1 MKNIIN
7 EKPTDEL
14 HGRALYNTIFVKKA
28 DIKDKRVL
36 DIGCGYG
43 WFELFAVENQ
53 VKKIVG
59 LEISENDLKTAK
71 KHIKDKKIDFTTG
84 SAIELPF
91 KDKTFDTLVAWEVI
105 EHIPKKTESQMFK
118 EAFRV
123 LGDGGRFYLSTPNHS
138 VLSNF
143 FDPAWWL
150 IGHRHYSPKK
160 LSKIAQENGFVVE
173 KIIVKGGFWEVVDIN
188 NLYICKWIFR
198 TKPLFKSYINRKQ
211 DYSYKNCK
219 GFTNI
224 FIRFKKCKRK

>member
-7 EKPTDEL
+7 GKPTDEI
-14 HGRALYNTIFVKKA
+14 HGRALFCTKFVSAA
-28 DIKDKRVL
+28 DLRNKVVL
-36 DIGCGYG
+36 DIGCGFG
-43 WFELFAVENQ
+43 WFKMFALKKK

-59 LEISENDLKTAK
+59 TEISEQDLKTAK
-71 KHIKDKKIDFTTG
+71 RYLRDKRLTLSVADATD
-84 SAIELPF
+84 LPF
-91 KDKTFDTLVAWEVI
+91 PDRCFDSVVSWEVI
-105 EHIPKKTESQMFK
+105 EHIPVNTESKMFS
-118 EAFRV
+118 EVCRV
-123 LGDGGRFYLSTPNHS
+123 LKPGGRFYLSTPNHS
-138 VLSNF
+138 VLGNF

-173 KIIVKGGFWEVVDIN
+173 KITIKGGFWEVVDIN

-224 FIRFKKCKRK
+224 FIRFKKCGRK